1 MCITRSQSGLN
12 ISVCFMFVNSILQ
25 SFDTIPTAKSHIF
38 NCSSYKSILLP
49 GFFMIYKVLLIST
62 VSLLGLTQLHT
73 NVLFSRFPLW
83 SSQLSWLYCVSS
95 QQAIT
100 YFMLSLM
107 QCTLWYWNSD
117 LFCKNKFIS
126 ELDKKVR
133 KEVSVMQWL
142 KHAKRMVRIRL
153 LTRELDLNFE
163 GKDLW
168 DEPQ

>member
-1 MCITRSQSGLN
+1 
-12 ISVCFMFVNSILQ
+12 
-25 SFDTIPTAKSHIF
+25 
-38 NCSSYKSILLP
+38 
-49 GFFMIYKVLLIST
+49 
-62 VSLLGLTQLHT
+62 
-73 NVLFSRFPLW
+73 
-83 SSQLSWLYCVSS
+83 
-95 QQAIT
+95 
-100 YFMLSLM
+100 MLSLM